1 MLCNP
6 VFIEFLLRRM
16 YFAITQRA
24 KARIIAKLVDYF
36 LVDVSVLN
44 RKKWI
49 LKDKSRMTIG
59 TIV

>member
-36 LVDVSVLN
+36 LVDVSV
-44 RKKWI
+44 I
-49 LKDKSRMTIG
+49 HEF
-59 TIV
+59 